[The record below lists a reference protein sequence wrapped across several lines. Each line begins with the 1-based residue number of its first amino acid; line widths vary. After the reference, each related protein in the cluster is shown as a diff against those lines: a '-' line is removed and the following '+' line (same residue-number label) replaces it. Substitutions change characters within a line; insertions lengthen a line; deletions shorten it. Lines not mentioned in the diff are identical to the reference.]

1 VGRKFGPGE
10 PTQHSAAFDVAIAA
24 TAAQQ
29 NGNITW
35 GQLMAHGLSRAG
47 IHHRL
52 RMGRL
57 HRVYRSVYS
66 VGRPPVTPVER
77 AAAAVLACGDG
88 AGLSHGSAMTLWGFW
103 KRWDLPLEVIIPKDR
118 RTPGIKIHRSRTLS
132 RRDLTTQLGIR
143 VTTPARTL
151 LDIAPRLDDRA
162 LTRAVNN
169 AQHSYLKLG
178 AMAELLDRC
187 PTHLGTPRVTA
198 VVLRPGGPTRSG
210 WEDDFPS
217 FCKRF
222 DLPEPLM
229 GAKIGRDTVDALF
242 VRERVIIELDGY
254 RYHSDP
260 ATFRSDRARDRDHL
274 ADGYVTV
281 RITWDRIHE
290 TAIHEAAQ
298 LHRIL
303 ARRRAG

>member
-1 VGRKFGPGE
+1 V
-10 PTQHSAAFDVAIAA
+10 AAR
-24 TAAQQ
+24 QQ
-29 NGNITW
+29 NNITRS
-35 GQLMAHGLSRAG
+35 QLLALGLGDKGMRYRATTG
-47 IHHRL
+47 LLYRVHR
-52 RMGRL
+52 G
-57 HRVYRSVYS
+57 VYS
-66 VGRPPVTPVER
+66 VGRPPVTPFEH
-77 AAAAVLACGDG
+77 AAAAVLACGSG
-88 AGLSHGSAMTLWGFW
+88 AGLSHGSAMTLWGYW
-103 KRWDLPLEVIIPKDR
+103 KRWDRPFEVIVPGDR

-143 VTTPARTL
+143 VTAPARTV
-151 LDIAPRLDDRA
+151 LDIAPRLDDKA

-169 AQHSYLKLG
+169 ARHAYLTLG

-187 PTHLGTPRVTA
+187 PTHPGAARVAA
-198 VVLRPGGPTRSG
+198 VLLRPGGPTDSG
-210 WEDDFPS
+210 WEDDFPA

-229 GAKIGRDTVDALF
+229 AAKIGRYTVDALF
-242 VRERVIIELDGY
+242 VKERVIIELDGY

-260 ATFRSDRARDRDHL
+260 ATFRSDRVRDRDHL

-303 ARRRAG
+303 AGRRT